1 MGKFMLRLIGMYIPF
16 VLVILGIGAC
26 SFVYQDEL
34 LGRFNQSEEV
44 IEDVGQP
51 SIDAEP
57 IVDQVTPKTKVNTPK
72 IKLIGLKG
80 SSDVTNKINK
90 VPKEIANPGPI
101 ILNKISL
108 TVLMIF

>member
-57 IVDQVTPKTKVNTPK
+57 IVDQVAPEETTEPELEIMDEGAESSTDNGLPP
-72 IKLIGLKG
+72 IGECFCPDK
-80 SSDVTNKINK
+80 
-90 VPKEIANPGPI
+90 
-101 ILNKISL
+101 
-108 TVLMIF
+108 